1 MERLEEKTDN
11 NKRRM
16 PTGKG
21 VMDDK
26 KFNDLVYAYLQSISY
41 KIDSVSEYRFIYK
54 NQLNYARISRELKMN
69 LRTLKSKIKYLFETG
84 FVREKQSG
92 ELTIYELP
100 NLKEY
105 YFLIPNETLRYM
117 VDTCN
122 ENVIIIY
129 AYLGQLRNALGNK
142 SYFTKGKLLILLGY
156 KINVVRDGAK
166 KIAPSTNQR
175 DWERINSIL
184 DMLENK
190 LKLIKTNKIVECE
203 DDKTV
208 TKYFYEI
215 STKIYVNRD
224 W

>member
-1 MERLEEKTDN
+1 MERLEGKTGN

-16 PTGKG
+16 PTGEG

-41 KIDSVSEYRFIYK
+41 KIDSMSEYRFIYK
-54 NQLNYARISRELKMN
+54 NQLNYARISKELKMN
-69 LRTLKSKIKYLFETG
+69 LRTFKSKIKYLFETG
-84 FVREKQSG
+84 FIREKQSS

-122 ENVIIIY
+122 ENVIITY
-129 AYLGQLRNALGNK
+129 AYLGQLKNALGNK

-156 KINVVRDGAK
+156 KINVVRDGVK
-166 KIAPSTNQR
+166 KITPSTNQR

-203 DDKTV
+203 GDKTV

-215 STKIYVNRD
+215 STKIRVNGD
-224 W
+224 